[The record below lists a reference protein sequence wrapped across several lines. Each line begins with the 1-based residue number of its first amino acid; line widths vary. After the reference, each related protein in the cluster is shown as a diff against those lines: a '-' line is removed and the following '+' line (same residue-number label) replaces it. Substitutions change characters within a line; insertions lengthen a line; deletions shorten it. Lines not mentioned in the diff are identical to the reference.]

1 VDLLKNISPPLG
13 VIPKTHLFSIKIPP
27 PLGVVLPK
35 CIPYAVM
42 LRNETSRNIA
52 YLKKQINLDYFGVQ
66 FLHLRCRMTRSYS
79 GEPYRFFSGGIYCA
93 KEFPKTNNLKNKIE
107 KTLML
112 NT

>member
-1 VDLLKNISPPLG
+1 CKVDLLKNISPPLG

-66 FLHLRCRMTRSYS
+66 FLHLRCRMTDRIVENRTDSFLEEYTAQKNS
-79 GEPYRFFSGGIYCA
+79 
-93 KEFPKTNNLKNKIE
+93 LKPII
-107 KTLML
+107 
-112 NT
+112 

>member
-1 VDLLKNISPPLG
+1 
-13 VIPKTHLFSIKIPP
+13 
-27 PLGVVLPK
+27 
-35 CIPYAVM
+35 M

-52 YLKKQINLDYFGVQ
+52 IIKIKSTKIIVDYIGVR
-66 FLHLRCRMTRSYS
+66 FLNRRLRMTRSYR
-79 GEPYRFFSGGIYCA
+79 GEPYRFFSGGIYYA